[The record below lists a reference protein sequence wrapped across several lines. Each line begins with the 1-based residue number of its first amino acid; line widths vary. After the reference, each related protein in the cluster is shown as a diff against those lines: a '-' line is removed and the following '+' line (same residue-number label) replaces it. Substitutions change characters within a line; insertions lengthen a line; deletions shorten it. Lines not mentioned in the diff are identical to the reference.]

1 MVWAALLGALL
12 LAALLAAWVW
22 REPLGELCG
31 DQASIQAWLA
41 RFGPLAPLV
50 SIGLNAAQVLLAPIP
65 GQVVG
70 LANGYL
76 YGVWLGTLYST
87 LGLLV
92 GTTLAMLLARHL
104 GRPLVE
110 RLVARPR
117 LERWDRMAA
126 RQGPWFF
133 FLVFLIPGLPDDLV
147 CFVIG
152 LSGLPLPRMIVLA
165 MLGRLPG
172 VWVSCWVGARASALP
187 WWAWLPLGAGAA
199 ALAAAFW
206 RYQPRIETTLVRL
219 IAGWSSGRQRRSEG
233 EAEEPAPAGPEHGER

>member
-1 MVWAALLGALL
+1 VLL
-12 LAALLAAWVW
+12 LTAFIATWIWRRPLWALF
-22 REPLGELCG
+22 G
-31 DQASIQAWLA
+31 DQVRIQGWLL
-41 RFGPLAPLV
+41 RFGPLAPLL
-50 SIGLNAAQVLLAPIP
+50 SIGLNAAQVLVAPIP
-65 GQVVG
+65 GQIVG

-76 YGVWLGTLYST
+76 YGVWLGTLYSM

-92 GTTLAMLLARHL
+92 GTTLAMLLARRF

-117 LERWDRMAA
+117 LERWDRIAA

-152 LSGLPLPRMIVLA
+152 LSALSLPRMIVLA

-172 VWVSCWVGARASALP
+172 VWVSCWVGAHAGALP
-187 WWAWLPLGAGAA
+187 WWVWLPLGAATA
-199 ALAAAFW
+199 ALAAASW
-206 RYQPRIETTLVRL
+206 RYQPSLEAALVRL
-219 IAGWSSGRQRRSEG
+219 IARWSGGRQ
-233 EAEEPAPAGPEHGER
+233 PAPAAEADEPSSGAPEPEGR